1 MSWWLNRKTKKELQ
15 AEPPEN
21 SLLASVSKSV
31 SNTLGFTGGGG
42 GDEQMDM
49 VRGQGRQAGK
59 LSQLQNGLDL
69 LVSCG
74 TSHAKFHGI
83 GPLDKGLLDLRIS
96 SRHNGISGQVSLTHD
111 IACGS
116 RTYHFL
122 NLEALFTILSPI
134 IKRQGKVMFFQFSS
148 YSPCTGHIPNHGHS
162 FPMGQA
168 SNKEVACL
176 TCALWSPPAWWGRGG
191 RLNQEHGL
199 PMLSALPWQPPG
211 CSWRTGTWE
220 TVGKTGV
227 WGLEFGQDL
236 HIWLWTWYWRN
247 LSILEFHGSHLAIWW
262 LIRYAFCS
270 FPKR

>member
-1 MSWWLNRKTKKELQ
+1 MSWWLDRKTKKELQ
-15 AEPPEN
+15 AEPPEH

-31 SNTLGFTGGGG
+31 SKTLGFTGGGG
-42 GDEQMDM
+42 GEQMDM

-122 NLEALFTILSPI
+122 NLEALFTILSRSPSD
-134 IKRQGKVMFFQFSS
+134 KARLCFFSS
-148 YSPCTGHIPNHGHS
+148 SPATHPALDIYQT
-162 FPMGQA
+162 MGII
-168 SNKEVACL
+168 S
-176 TCALWSPPAWWGRGG
+176 LWARHPI
-191 RLNQEHGL
+191 
-199 PMLSALPWQPPG
+199 
-211 CSWRTGTWE
+211 
-220 TVGKTGV
+220 K
-227 WGLEFGQDL
+227 
-236 HIWLWTWYWRN
+236 
-247 LSILEFHGSHLAIWW
+247 
-262 LIRYAFCS
+262 
-270 FPKR
+270 K